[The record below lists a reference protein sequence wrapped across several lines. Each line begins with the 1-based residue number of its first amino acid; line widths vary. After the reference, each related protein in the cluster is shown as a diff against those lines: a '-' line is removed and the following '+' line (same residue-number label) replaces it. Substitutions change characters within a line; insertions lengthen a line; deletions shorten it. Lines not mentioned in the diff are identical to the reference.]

1 MYMLW
6 IQLFIAV
13 TYLLLSFAVHFSF
26 SIMVKCWAL
35 DPNDRPSFEKLSS
48 TLGKLLHV
56 ASGYLEL
63 NMVLLP
69 SQGDEEDSA

>member
-1 MYMLW
+1 MCMLSVHS
-6 IQLFIAV
+6 LIAV
-13 TYLLLSFAVHFSF
+13 TYLLLSFVVHFSF

-48 TLGKLLHV
+48 TLGKLLQV

-63 NMVLLP
+63 NMVLLT

>member
-1 MYMLW
+1 MCMLW
-6 IQLFIAV
+6 VQLFIAV
-13 TYLLLSFAVHFSF
+13 LLIVSFAIHFSF

-48 TLGKLLHV
+48 TLGKLLQV

-69 SQGDEEDSA
+69 SQEDEEDSA